1 MPKPAYSFVDNIRCI
16 AILAIVV
23 EHISLDPH
31 TFRPS
36 DKPYWIF
43 LTITQLFKFGTIA
56 FFLIAGFLFAEN
68 KDGYGVIEYL
78 KRRFNNIFRPWL
90 IWSLTFVILVTAAP
104 TLNAII
110 INAPLKAVVSNI
122 WWGGKWVYLHSNYWF
137 IMNFFFCT
145 TVLLLNKKS
154 LNSWSFGFILFSLT
168 MFYSVNMYYE
178 WIVPEHTTAIFGF
191 IFFYWLG
198 IQLNRFYAPIK
209 NFIEKTSIVFFVLAT
224 ILTLFISV
232 QESSFLYSMKK
243 IEHTNTLRFSN
254 IVFSITIF
262 FMFLKIGNFNWLAFL
277 QPRKTTYGIYLIH
290 YIFAICLLPL
300 IFGNVDKSVTQQYS
314 ILEMLQYEISRFLI
328 VYVLSFTVVQ
338 LISRSKFAWAIG
350 SNPLKKPANQHVK
363 DALEVDLGL
372 KTEAA

>member
-1 MPKPAYSFVDNIRCI
+1 
-16 AILAIVV
+16 
-23 EHISLDPH
+23 
-31 TFRPS
+31 
-36 DKPYWIF
+36 
-43 LTITQLFKFGTIA
+43 
-56 FFLIAGFLFAEN
+56 
-68 KDGYGVIEYL
+68 
-78 KRRFNNIFRPWL
+78 
-90 IWSLTFVILVTAAP
+90 
-104 TLNAII
+104 
-110 INAPLKAVVSNI
+110 
-122 WWGGKWVYLHSNYWF
+122 
-137 IMNFFFCT
+137 
-145 TVLLLNKKS
+145 
-154 LNSWSFGFILFSLT
+154 
-168 MFYSVNMYYE
+168 MYYE